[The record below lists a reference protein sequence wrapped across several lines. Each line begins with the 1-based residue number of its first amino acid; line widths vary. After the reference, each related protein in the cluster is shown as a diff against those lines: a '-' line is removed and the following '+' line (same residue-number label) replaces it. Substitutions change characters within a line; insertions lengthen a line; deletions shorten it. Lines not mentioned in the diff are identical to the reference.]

1 MTKVSIT
8 DLSADIYYQRA
19 YSALYEQDCEYF
31 EYTYQEDEHY
41 VRFIALKRRIHFV
54 AGVHIQD
61 ELYDL
66 ETPYGYGGPLS
77 NSNEPAFLQ
86 RAFDAYR
93 TYCQQQNIVCEFIRF
108 HPFNLLSE
116 NSALF
121 DMHFAERQVVIVDLE
136 QCSEERRQY
145 YSKTTR
151 NIVKKAAKNLTVH
164 SENVPI
170 SEFVSMYY
178 DTMQKNIA
186 SDFFYFKEPYFEAL
200 KQIKGVSLLSI
211 KKEQQYASIGFFM
224 CSNELAHYHLSANN
238 QELAKDNGNYL
249 LLDAAFEH
257 AKSQGCRYM
266 MLGGGRTSSPED
278 SLFKFKSKFSPL
290 NKAFYIAGLDFLPEI
305 RNQLN
310 QLWLAQNPQLNAP
323 KLFQLYRS

>member
-1 MTKVSIT
+1 MSTASVT

-19 YSALYEQDCEYF
+19 YSALYEQGCEHF
-31 EYTYQEDEHY
+31 EYTYQEGEHY
-41 VRFIALKRRIHFV
+41 VRFTALKHRISHV
-54 AGVHIQD
+54 AGVEIQ
-61 ELYDL
+61 ENLYDL

-77 NSNEPAFLQ
+77 NSDDPAFLQ
-86 RAFDAYR
+86 RAFTAYR
-93 TYCQQQNIVCEFIRF
+93 EHCQQQRIVCEFIRF
-108 HPFNLLSE
+108 HPFNPLAE
-116 NSALF
+116 NNTLF

-136 QCSEERRQY
+136 QSSEERRQQ

-151 NIVKKAAKNLTVH
+151 NIVKKAANNLTVQYEH
-164 SENVPI
+164 VPL
-170 SEFVSMYY
+170 SEFMSMYY
-178 DTMQKNIA
+178 DTMQKNTA

-200 KQIKGVSLLSI
+200 MQIQGVSLLAI
-211 KKEQQYASIGFFM
+211 QKEHQYASIGFFM

-257 AKSQGCRYM
+257 AKAQGCRYM

-290 NKAFYIAGLDFLPEI
+290 NKAFYIAGLDFLPEK
-305 RNQLN
+305 RHQLN
-310 QLWLAQNPQLNAP
+310 QLWFEQNPQRQAP
-323 KLFQLYRS
+323 KLFQLYRA